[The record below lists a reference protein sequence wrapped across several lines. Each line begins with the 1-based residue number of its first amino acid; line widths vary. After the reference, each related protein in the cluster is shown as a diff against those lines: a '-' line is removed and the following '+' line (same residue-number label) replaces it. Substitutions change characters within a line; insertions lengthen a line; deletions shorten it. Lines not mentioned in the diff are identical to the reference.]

1 MTSVLNVDTIADKA
15 GTGPVALTK
24 QSAAK
29 LYSQVDQTTS
39 SQTIRKS
46 FNLSTITD
54 SGTGFTTYN
63 ITSAMDGIYYSVTA
77 SGGNVNASNNWIDRI
92 ILFTKISGTYKVP
105 PTATSFTTVVTKTS
119 GSNDD
124 YEHLC
129 NDVHGDLA

>member
-1 MTSVLNVDTIADKA
+1 MSTLKADTIQS
-15 GTGPVALTK
+15 TGGGAATLTK
-24 QSAAK
+24 QTAAK
-29 LYSQVDQTTS
+29 LYSHVDQTTS

-54 SGTGFTTYN
+54 SGSGYTTYN

-77 SGGNVNASNNWIDRI
+77 SAGNVNASNNWVDRI
-92 ILFTKISGTYKVP
+92 ILFTKITSDYKVP

-124 YEHLC
+124 YEHVC
-129 NDVHGDLA
+129 NAVHGDLA